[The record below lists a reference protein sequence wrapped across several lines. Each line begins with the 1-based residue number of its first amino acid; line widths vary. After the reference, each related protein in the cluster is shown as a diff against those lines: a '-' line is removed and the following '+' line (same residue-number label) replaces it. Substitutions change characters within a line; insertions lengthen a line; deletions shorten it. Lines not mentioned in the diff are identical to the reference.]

1 MVYDI
6 SMMLKSDV
14 QVRFWK
20 LVDKQADCWLW
31 TGGCSL
37 GGYGQ
42 FSNTGGSKA
51 AHRAAY
57 EFLVGEIP
65 KGLHLHHTCYQRNCV
80 NPAHLLPVTPS
91 DHTQLHKIRHVRGR
105 RKENKIM
112 ITVRLSPLAKQL
124 LRDLAGSMGLSQS
137 SVLEVAMCDLAA
149 MRK

>member
-31 TGGCSL
+31 TGVL
-37 GGYGQ
+37 AAGYGQ